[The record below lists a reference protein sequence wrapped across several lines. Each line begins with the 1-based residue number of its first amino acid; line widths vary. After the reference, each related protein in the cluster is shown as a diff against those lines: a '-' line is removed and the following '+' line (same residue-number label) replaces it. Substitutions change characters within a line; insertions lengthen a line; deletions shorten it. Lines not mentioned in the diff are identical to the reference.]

1 MLITKTMSMK
11 LRSLLLACL
20 MVAACG
26 EKPINPDGPTP
37 GPEPSEPIPV
47 NISLTLD
54 TKALDTSYEVGDQI
68 GMYMVYGGTMKSSG
82 NYVDNKKYTL
92 KDGTWKGDDYAYWKD
107 DTTPADFCCYHPYS
121 APSDALAYEFKVKE
135 DQSDL
140 YAYKASD
147 FLWGKTV
154 GVAPTKNTV
163 AIATSHIMSSMTVTL
178 VPGAGF
184 TKEEFAAAKK
194 SVTIGNVK
202 TLSSVNLSTGG
213 VTPKGDDSSV
223 KAYKDG
229 DIYKAVIVPQSVA
242 ANADMLIVTVDGVTY
257 TSREEFTFK
266 PKTRHQFTVTVDKKA
281 ASLDI
286 TVEDWIYDD
295 QDHTSTVN

>member
-1 MLITKTMSMK
+1 MK
-11 LRSLLLACL
+11 IRTLMFACL
-20 MVAACG
+20 LVAACG
-26 EKPINPDGPTP
+26 EKPVDPDTPSP
-37 GPEPSEPIPV
+37 GPGPQPGPADRIPV

-54 TKALDTSYEVGDQI
+54 TKAVDTAYEPGDQI
-68 GMYMVYGGTMKSSG
+68 GMYMVYGGDLKSSG
-82 NYVDNKKYTL
+82 NYENNKKYTL
-92 KDGTWKGDDYAYWKD
+92 KNGEWRGDSYAYWKD
-107 DTTPADFCCYHPYS
+107 DSAPADFYCYHPYS

-147 FLWGKTV
+147 FLWGRTL
-154 GVAPTKNTV
+154 GVAPAKTPV
-163 AIATSHIMSSMTVTL
+163 AIATSHIMSSMTVEL

-184 TKEEFAAAKK
+184 TQEEFATAKK
-194 SVTIGNVK
+194 SVKIGNVR

-213 VTPKGDDSSV
+213 VTPKGDSSSV
-223 KAYKDG
+223 TAYDDG
-229 DIYKAVIVPQSVA
+229 GLYKAVIVPQSVA
-242 ANADMLIVTVDGVTY
+242 ADSEMLIVTVDGVTY
-257 TSREEFTFK
+257 VSREEFTFK

-295 QDHTSTVN
+295 EDHASTVN

>member
-1 MLITKTMSMK
+1 MK
-11 LRSLLLACL
+11 LRLILLACL

-26 EKPINPDGPTP
+26 EKPINPDNPTP
-37 GPEPSEPIPV
+37 GPGPKPGPTDPISV
-47 NISLTLD
+47 NISLSLD
-54 TKALDTSYEVGDQI
+54 TKALDTSYEAGDQI
-68 GMYMVYGGTMKSSG
+68 GMYMVYGGSMKSSG
-82 NYVDNKKYTL
+82 NYVNNKKYTL
-92 KDGTWKGDDYAYWKD
+92 KEGKWKGDDYAYWKD
-107 DTTPADFCCYHPYS
+107 DTTSADFYCYHPYS

-147 FLWGKTV
+147 FLWGKTT
-154 GVAPTKNTV
+154 GVVPTENAV
-163 AIATSHIMSSMTVTL
+163 SISTSHIMSSMTVAL

-184 TKEEFAAAKK
+184 TQEEFDAAKK
-194 SVTIGNVK
+194 SVTIGNVR
-202 TLSSVNLSTGG
+202 TLSSINLSTGG
-213 VTPKGDDSSV
+213 VASKGEASSV

-229 DIYKAVIVPQSVA
+229 NIYKAVIVPQSVA
-242 ANADMLIVTVDGVTY
+242 ADADMLIVTVDGVTY